1 MKEKN
6 NKRSKARKC
15 AVYGCSLVKR
25 AAMAKLGRD
34 DLKVGQPHPAYD
46 QLQFAGYSSRGGE
59 QWRTLDEIDNEEA
72 RKASYKTDEQKATA
86 SERKRHSKKLD
97 EEADELYKF
106 YKIRGIER
114 KKFNSLKRSI
124 QKRLLEANADIVI
137 TSSTDRQSREEE
149 ALAEMAAQNER
160 FHAEAVA
167 AAKAKMERAT
177 KLYRT
182 MDVVEIVSMEEI
194 EAANKNRKPITQSDL
209 NNMSNSRYELPKEC
223 LSDYAQLEEEITE
236 YGN

>member
-59 QWRTLDEIDNEEA
+59 QWRTLSEIDDEEA
-72 RKASYKTDEQKATA
+72 RRDSYKTDEQKATA
-86 SERKRHSKKLD
+86 LERKKHSKKLD

-194 EAANKNRKPITQSDL
+194 EAANKNRKPLTQSDL
-209 NNMSNSRYELPKEC
+209 NELSNSRYEMPEC
-223 LSDYAQLEEEITE
+223 LSDYAQLEEEFNDEI
-236 YGN
+236 Y